1 MRAQK
6 NTMRIAALRKL
17 QYRKPTL
24 AKKAKTIRASYDTW
38 TQWKRDGI
46 EYWLFRVNRAKN
58 RIEAGYCRKNN
69 IIEKLITGTDSEAI
83 HNTIVREKLVTSLQ
97 HAAYIGHE
105 LQKAEIALKLK
116 IPYVQDRP
124 LYVNN
129 KNTSK
134 SKRNH

>member
-6 NTMRIAALRKL
+6 TTTRIAALRKL
-17 QYRKPTL
+17 KYRKPTL
-24 AKKAKTIRASYDTW
+24 AKKAKTIKASYDTW

-46 EYWLFRVNRAKN
+46 AYWLFRVNREKN
-58 RIEAGYCRKNN
+58 RIEAGYCVKNN
-69 IIEKLITGTDSEAI
+69 IIEILITGTDSEAM
-83 HNTIVREKLVTSLQ
+83 HNTIVRERLVKSLQ

-116 IPYVQDRP
+116 IPYIQDRP
-124 LYVNN
+124 LHVDT